1 MQKLTDNQSAYS
13 VMFDQLDWYKDIIT
27 MLENYLDKQVVT
39 SRDNRHFVERNHG
52 EFDYHAGLY
61 NGMQQ
66 AYADVRVVLRDLLTG
81 ELVDLEL
88 M

>member
-1 MQKLTDNQSAYS
+1 MQTLIDSKTAYS

-27 MLENYLDKQVVT
+27 MLENYLDKQITT
-39 SRDNRHFVERNHG
+39 SRDNRHFVERKRG

-66 AYADVRVVLRDLLTG
+66 AYADVRVVLRDLLAG